1 MQKAAKKNQI
11 MKKLILLF
19 VVLSMIFS
27 SSAYSQQRVKASY
40 YADKFH
46 GRKTASGKLYNR
58 DSLTCAH
65 KTLPFGTILKVKNPR
80 NEKEIYVKVTDRGP
94 FIKGRT
100 IDLSYA
106 AAKKIGVIGHGVASV
121 DVFRTDLK
129 QIPQRDD
136 KPEERI
142 SIPDSIDFR
151 EMEILMDTITII
163 QPDNTKVANDSLKL
177 ASLINNP
184 VF

>member
-1 MQKAAKKNQI
+1 MN
-11 MKKLILLF
+11 
-19 VVLSMIFS
+19 VL
-27 SSAYSQQRVKASY
+27 Q
-40 YADKFH
+40 
-46 GRKTASGKLYNR
+46 L
-58 DSLTCAH
+58 
-65 KTLPFGTILKVKNPR
+65 
-80 NEKEIYVKVTDRGP
+80 
-94 FIKGRT
+94 
-100 IDLSYA
+100 
-106 AAKKIGVIGHGVASV
+106 
-121 DVFRTDLK
+121 FRTDLK

-151 EMEILMDTITII
+151 KMEILMDTITII

>member
-1 MQKAAKKNQI
+1 M
-11 MKKLILLF
+11 
-19 VVLSMIFS
+19 
-27 SSAYSQQRVKASY
+27 KASY

-46 GRKTASGKLYNR
+46 GKKTASGKLYSR

-65 KTLPFGTILKVKNPR
+65 KSFPFGTILKVTNPR

-94 FIKGRT
+94 FVRGRS

-121 DVFRTDLK
+121 DIFRTDLK
-129 QIPQRDD
+129 QIPKLGE
-136 KPEERI
+136 KPEEYGMN
-142 SIPDSIDFR
+142 PDTAFLEKLEVPADSI
-151 EMEILMDTITII
+151 TI